1 MWHQNMSSIGGNTG
15 KYEQDS
21 HVLIAQ
27 AEYMEVHYITY
38 LTF

>member
-1 MWHQNMSSIGGNTG
+1 MHSYMWHQNMSPIGGHTG

-27 AEYMEVHYITY
+27 AE
-38 LTF
+38 L